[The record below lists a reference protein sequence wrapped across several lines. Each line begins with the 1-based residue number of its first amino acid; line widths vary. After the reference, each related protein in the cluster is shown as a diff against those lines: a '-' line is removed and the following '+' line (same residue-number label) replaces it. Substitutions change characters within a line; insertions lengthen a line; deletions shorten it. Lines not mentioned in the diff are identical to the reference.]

1 MRVGTHHPQ
10 PMKMDFYPLN
20 FLKQDKSPPE
30 AVLKNYSKSQKNH
43 KMKNQIALDFK
54 LVVLHSEHTIW
65 NALVHIFCYNFRS
78 MLFSMIVKKC
88 TKYTILYVHCVDVL
102 I

>member
-78 MLFSMIVKKC
+78 MLFSMIVKN
-88 TKYTILYVHCVDVL
+88 VL
-102 I
+102 NIPYYMFIV